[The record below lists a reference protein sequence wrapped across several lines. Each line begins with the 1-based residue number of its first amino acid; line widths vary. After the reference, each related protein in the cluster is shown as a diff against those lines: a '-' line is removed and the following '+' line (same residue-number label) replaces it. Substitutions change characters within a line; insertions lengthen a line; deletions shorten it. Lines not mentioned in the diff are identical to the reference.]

1 MAVTVR
7 NSSWGGASGNSSE
20 LLVAYINDEIK
31 VLEPQLQYARLGV
44 RRDSP
49 KGFDRILFPQTN
61 QIPVKINVNMGPGV
75 GSITSGG
82 SVIGGGVGGS
92 VFGAGA
98 SIQGG
103 ATATAPGFPVSST
116 EGVAAITE
124 GTNPTAVTW
133 GATSYG
139 SGPFQFGILVQVSD
153 LIVQNSAIEVVDS
166 CTMQVRNSLAR
177 LVDTVIQTVVNAG
190 TNGVIYAGGKT
201 SRTGL
206 GAGDLCTQTEM
217 TKAYRNLASSNA
229 AGLKPFEGKYYV
241 AIVHPFV
248 EADLMSNTNA
258 GSFIDVGRYTSVDDL
273 RAGALG
279 DFRGIRYLR
288 SAYQNYYNS
297 TTNVFPT
304 TVLGDQSFG
313 WGYFQ
318 QPTPILVTTPDSNN
332 PLNLFTSIGG
342 KVTLGVTRFEDL
354 PGVQRIQR
362 VESAAS
368 S

>member
-7 NSSWGGASGNSSE
+7 NSSWGGSSNNTSE

-61 QIPVKINVNMGPGV
+61 QLPVKINTSMLTVGGPG
-75 GSITSGG
+75 GAAGGG
-82 SVIGGGVGGS
+82 SVW
-92 VFGAGA
+92 GAGA

-103 ATATAPGFPVSST
+103 AAATASGFPVSST

-133 GATSYG
+133 GATAYS
-139 SGPFQFGILVQVSD
+139 SGPAQYGILIQVSD
-153 LIVQNSAIEVVDS
+153 LLVHNSAIEVVDA
-166 CTMQVRNSLAR
+166 CATQVKNALAR

-206 GAGDLCTQTEM
+206 GAGDIVTQQEM

-241 AIVHPFV
+241 AVVHPFV

-258 GSFIDVGRYTSVDDL
+258 GSFVDVGRYTSVDDL

-288 SAYQNYYNS
+288 SAYQNYFNS
-297 TTNVFPT
+297 TVSVFPT

-332 PLNLFTSIGG
+332 PLNLFTSLGG
-342 KVTLGVTRFEDL
+342 KVTLGVTRFEDTV
-354 PGVQRIQR
+354 GTQRIIR

>member
-7 NSSWGGASGNSSE
+7 NSSWGGSSNNTSE
-20 LLVAYINDEIK
+20 LLMSYINDEIK

-61 QIPVKINVNMGPGV
+61 QLPVKINTSMVTVGGPG
-75 GSITSGG
+75 GAAGGG
-82 SVIGGGVGGS
+82 SVW
-92 VFGAGA
+92 GAGA

-103 ATATAPGFPVSST
+103 AAATAPGFPVSST

-124 GTNPTAVTW
+124 GTNPTAITW
-133 GATSYG
+133 GATSYS
-139 SGPFQFGILVQVSD
+139 SGPAQYGILVQVSD
-153 LIVQNSAIEVVDS
+153 LLVHNSAIEVVDA
-166 CTMQVRNSLAR
+166 CTMQVRNALAR

-190 TNGVIYAGGKT
+190 SNGVIYSGGKT
-201 SRTGL
+201 SRATL
-206 GAGDLCTQTEM
+206 GAGDLATQADM
-217 TKAYRNLASSNA
+217 NKAYRNLAASNA

-241 AIVHPFV
+241 AVLHPFV
-248 EADLMSNTNA
+248 EADLMTNTA
-258 GSFIDVGRYTSVDDL
+258 SGSWTDVGRYTSVDDL

-297 TTNVFPT
+297 TVPVFPT
-304 TVLGDQSFG
+304 TVMGDQSFG

-332 PLNLFTSIGG
+332 PLNLFNSIGG
-342 KVTLGVTRFEDL
+342 KVTLGVTRFEDS
-354 PGVQRIQR
+354 PGTQRIIR

-368 S
+368 A